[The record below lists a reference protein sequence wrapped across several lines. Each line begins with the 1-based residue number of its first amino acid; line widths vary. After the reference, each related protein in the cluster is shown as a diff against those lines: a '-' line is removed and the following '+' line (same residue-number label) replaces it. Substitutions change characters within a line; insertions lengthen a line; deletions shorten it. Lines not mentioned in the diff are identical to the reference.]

1 MEVSDYS
8 PEVRALHSTLLAH
21 MSPLVRP
28 TPSADY
34 LGAQPAVAALA
45 LMLRN
50 VIVTDLDGRV
60 VTPVGHIINSSNPP
74 PWLSWNALEGCYYV
88 DTGSAREVV
97 TVNHLGAFPA
107 ALIVC
112 VQPPNAHTQ

>member
-1 MEVSDYS
+1 MS

-45 LMLRN
+45 VMLRD
-50 VIVTDLDGRV
+50 VIVTDVDGRV
-60 VTPVGHIINSSNPP
+60 VTPVAHLLHSQAPP
-74 PWLSWNALEGCYYV
+74 EWLRWDHLQYAYYV
-88 DTGSAREVV
+88 DTAAVPLGNVI
-97 TVNHLGAFPA
+97 TVRHLDHFPA
-107 ALIVC
+107 ARIIC
-112 VQPPNAHTQ
+112 APSPNAPTQ